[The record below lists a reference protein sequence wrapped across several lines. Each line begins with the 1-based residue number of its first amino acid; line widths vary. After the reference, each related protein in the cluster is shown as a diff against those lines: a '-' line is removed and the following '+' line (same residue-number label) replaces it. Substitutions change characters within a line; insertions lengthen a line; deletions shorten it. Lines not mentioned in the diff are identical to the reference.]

1 MPARAART
9 PNALEQGQPPRQPRA
24 RNPRPGRP
32 AAGPTQ
38 SVGPLTPHLYAPDAV
53 RPLRA
58 KEHFLQADTRVELH
72 SHPWP
77 QLTFSTRGVIRL
89 STREGSYIVPPSRA
103 LWVPADI
110 PHSITLIEDAE
121 LRTVYLHAWI
131 APDWEK
137 CEVLEISPLLRA
149 LMLAL
154 DTAPD
159 GPDHTHHAADPHA
172 AQRERWIAPLLV
184 DELERATQIRIDVP
198 LPADRHLRQLCE
210 TLLRNPADRAT
221 LAERAAAVGASERT
235 VARRFRE
242 QLGMSWQQWRQQAVL
257 AHALPLLARGMAVSQ
272 VASASGYTTDSAFC
286 AMFKAA
292 TGKSPTAFQN
302 KGRRNA
308 RGAGVGNYQF
318 DSVDMVP

>member
-1 MPARAART
+1 MPSAVPPHAPPAPEPASPAKARGT
-9 PNALEQGQPPRQPRA
+9 PTA
-24 RNPRPGRP
+24 
-32 AAGPTQ
+32 PTN

-58 KEHFLQADTRVELH
+58 KEHFLSADTLVELH
-72 SHPWP
+72 EHPWP

-89 STREGSYIVPPSRA
+89 STQDGSYIVPPSRA
-103 LWVPADI
+103 LWVPANM

-131 APDWEK
+131 APTWEK

-154 DTAPD
+154 DTTPD
-159 GPDHTHHAADPHA
+159 GLPPADPHA
-172 AQRERWIAPLLV
+172 PQRERMIAPLLV
-184 DELERATQIRIDVP
+184 DEVERATQIRIDVP
-198 LPADRHLRQLCE
+198 LPSDKRLRQLCE

-221 LAERAAAVGASERT
+221 LAERAAAIGASERT
-235 VARRFRE
+235 VARLFRD
-242 QLGMSWQQWRQQAVL
+242 QLGMSWQQWRQQAVM

-272 VASASGYTTDSAFC
+272 VASASGYATDSAFC

-292 TGKSPTAFQN
+292 TGRSPTSFQHR
-302 KGRRNA
+302 KRPA
-308 RGAGVGNYQF
+308 TL
-318 DSVDMVP
+318 

>member
-1 MPARAART
+1 MPTFAE
-9 PNALEQGQPPRQPRA
+9 NQPPPSQATAAKVPPTLQR
-24 RNPRPGRP
+24 RPGAPGRLQ
-32 AAGPTQ
+32 APTT
-38 SVGPLTPHLYAPDAV
+38 SVGPLTPHLYAPDAM

-58 KEHFLQADTRVELH
+58 KEHFLTADTFVELH
-72 SHPWP
+72 QHPWP

-89 STREGSYIVPPSRA
+89 STADGSYIVPPSRA
-103 LWVPADI
+103 LWVPADV

-121 LRTVYLHAWI
+121 LRTVYLHSWLGPAW
-131 APDWEK
+131 ER

-154 DTAPD
+154 DTTPD
-159 GPDHTHHAADPHA
+159 GLPPADPHA

-198 LPADRHLRQLCE
+198 LPADKRLRQLCE
-210 TLLRNPADRAT
+210 ALLRNPADRAT
-221 LAERAAAVGASERT
+221 LAERAATIGASERT
-235 VARRFRE
+235 VARLFRD

-272 VASASGYTTDSAFC
+272 VAAASGYATDSAFC

-292 TGKSPTAFQN
+292 TGQSPTAFQH
-302 KGRRNA
+302 KKR
-308 RGAGVGNYQF
+308 
-318 DSVDMVP
+318 P

>member
-1 MPARAART
+1 VRFDRSLNMPSALDVFPSTADAAEAT
-9 PNALEQGQPPRQPRA
+9 APNVPAESGRA
-24 RNPRPGRP
+24 RRGAPPGSLH
-32 AAGPTQ
+32 APTT
-38 SVGPLTPHLYAPDAV
+38 SVGPLTPHLYAPDAM

-58 KEHFLQADTRVELH
+58 KEHFLTADTFVELH
-72 SHPWP
+72 QHPWP

-89 STREGSYIVPPSRA
+89 STADGSYIVPPSRA
-103 LWVPADI
+103 LWVPADV

-121 LRTVYLHAWI
+121 LRTVYLHSWLGPAW
-131 APDWEK
+131 ER

-154 DTAPD
+154 DTTPD
-159 GPDHTHHAADPHA
+159 GLPPADPHA

-198 LPADRHLRQLCE
+198 LPADKRLRQLCE
-210 TLLRNPADRAT
+210 ALLRNPADRAT
-221 LAERAAAVGASERT
+221 LAERAATIGASERT
-235 VARRFRE
+235 VARLFRD

-272 VASASGYTTDSAFC
+272 VAAASGYATDSAFC

-292 TGKSPTAFQN
+292 TGQSPTAFQH
-302 KGRRNA
+302 KKK
-308 RGAGVGNYQF
+308 
-318 DSVDMVP
+318 P

>member
-1 MPARAART
+1 MPPLAAT
-9 PNALEQGQPPRQPRA
+9 PIH
-24 RNPRPGRP
+24 
-32 AAGPTQ
+32 
-38 SVGPLTPHLYAPDAV
+38 SVASLTPHLYAPDAL

-58 KEHFLQADTRVELH
+58 KEHFLKADTFVELH

-89 STREGSYIVPPSRA
+89 STEDGSYIVPPSRA
-103 LWVPADI
+103 LWVPPDM
-110 PHSITLIEDAE
+110 PHSVTLIEDAE
-121 LRTVYLHAWI
+121 LRTVYLHSWLG
-131 APDWEK
+131 PGWEK

-154 DTAPD
+154 DTTPD
-159 GPDHTHHAADPHA
+159 GLPPADPHA

-198 LPADRHLRQLCE
+198 LPADKRLRQLCE
-210 TLLRNPADRAT
+210 TLLRNPASRAT
-221 LAERAAAVGASERT
+221 LAERAEAIGASERT
-235 VARRFRE
+235 VARLFRD

-272 VASASGYTTDSAFC
+272 VASASGYATDSAFC

-292 TGKSPTAFQN
+292 TGKSPTAFQH
-302 KGRRNA
+302 KKK
-308 RGAGVGNYQF
+308 
-318 DSVDMVP
+318 S

>member
-1 MPARAART
+1 MTEPTLTAERSTAARAERSSTKA
-9 PNALEQGQPPRQPRA
+9 AEQPLPAKPPVHAERRRRLA
-24 RNPRPGRP
+24 GSASP
-32 AAGPTQ
+32 AI

-58 KEHFLQADTRVELH
+58 KEHLLQADTLVELH

-89 STREGSYIVPPSRA
+89 STQDGSYIVPPSRA
-103 LWVPADI
+103 LWVPADM

-121 LRTVYLHAWI
+121 LRTVYLHAWLG
-131 APDWEK
+131 PSWER

-154 DTAPD
+154 DTTPD
-159 GPDHTHHAADPHA
+159 GLPLADAHAA

-198 LPADRHLRQLCE
+198 LPTDPRLRQLCE
-210 TLLRNPADRAT
+210 TLLRAPAGRAT
-221 LAERAAAVGASERT
+221 LAERAAAIGASERT
-235 VARRFRE
+235 VARLF
-242 QLGMSWQQWRQQAVL
+242 QNQMGMSWQQWRQQAIL
-257 AHALPLLARGMAVSQ
+257 AHALPLLARGMQVSQ
-272 VASASGYTTDSAFC
+272 VAAASGYATDSAFC

-292 TGKSPTAFQN
+292 TGQSPTAFQH
-302 KGRRNA
+302 KKRL
-308 RGAGVGNYQF
+308 
-318 DSVDMVP
+318 